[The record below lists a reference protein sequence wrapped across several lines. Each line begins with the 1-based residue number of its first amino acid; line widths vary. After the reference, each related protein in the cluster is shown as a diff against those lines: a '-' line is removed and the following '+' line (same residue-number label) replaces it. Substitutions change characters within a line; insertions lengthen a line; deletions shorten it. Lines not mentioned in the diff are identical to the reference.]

1 MAARTGKHRR
11 YLFILTALFSVFW
24 LWLAISP
31 VDRKDWALENV
42 LVLAFGIGM
51 VLSHRQFVF
60 SRVSYSLIFIFMCLH
75 TVGAHY
81 TYSLVPYDAG
91 WRALTGETFN
101 SLLGWERNNYDRV
114 VHFCYGLLLAYPLRE
129 LFLRIADVRGFWG
142 YFLPYD
148 FAVSTSATFEVFE
161 WAAAAIFGGP
171 LGAAYLGHQGDE
183 WDAQKD
189 MVLAALGA
197 LLAMLVTAGINAR
210 LQRDFGR
217 EWADSLKIKWKE
229 PNGEEAIKRM
239 KKKKSNSRRQ

>member
-1 MAARTGKHRR
+1 MAAHTKHRR
-11 YLFILTALFSVFW
+11 YLFILTVVFSV
-24 LWLAISP
+24 LWLLLAIDP

-51 VLSHRQFVF
+51 AASHRQFVF
-60 SRVSYSLIFIFMCLH
+60 SRVSYTLIFVFMCMH

-81 TYSLVPYDAG
+81 TYSLVPYDTA
-91 WRALTGETFN
+91 WREFTGDTFN
-101 SLLGWERNNYDRV
+101 QLVGWERNNYDRV

-161 WAAAAIFGGP
+161 WVAAAIFGGP
-171 LGAAYLGHQGDE
+171 LGAAYLGHQGDI

-189 MVLAALGA
+189 MVLAAAGA
-197 LLAMLVTAGINAR
+197 LIAMLITASINLR

-217 EWADSLKIKWKE
+217 EWADSLKIKGKA
-229 PNGEEAIKRM
+229 PHGEEAINRM
-239 KKKKSNSRRQ
+239 KKDSRRQ